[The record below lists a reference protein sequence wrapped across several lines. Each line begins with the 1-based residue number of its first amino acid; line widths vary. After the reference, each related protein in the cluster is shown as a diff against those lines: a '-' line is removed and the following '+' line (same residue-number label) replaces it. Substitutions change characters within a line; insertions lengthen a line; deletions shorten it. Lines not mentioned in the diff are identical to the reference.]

1 MVYYECIEAMRLYKK
16 HEIKDVEVIT
26 EYPIFATSAW
36 LKIHTTTGK
45 NFYIEKNRL
54 DDMQKYPQ
62 LFPLE
67 EKKLFAPSQTKGGK
81 KEAVPV

>member
-1 MVYYECIEAMRLYKK
+1 MIYYESIKSMTLYKA
-16 HEIKDVEVIT
+16 HEIRDIEVIC
-26 EYPIFATSAW
+26 EEPLFSESPW

-45 NFYIEKNRL
+45 IFYIEKKQL

-67 EKKLFAPSQTKGGK
+67 EKKLFAPTQTKGGK